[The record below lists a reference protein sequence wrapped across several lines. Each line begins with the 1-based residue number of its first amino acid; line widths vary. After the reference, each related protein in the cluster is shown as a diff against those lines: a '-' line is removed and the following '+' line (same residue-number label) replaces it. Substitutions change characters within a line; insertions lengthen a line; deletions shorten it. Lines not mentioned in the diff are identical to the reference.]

1 MVKKLFGGFKR
12 QSFVTGALT
21 LAGAGI
27 LCRIIGVGFR
37 IPFANIV
44 GNYGMGLYQMVFP
57 LYALLLILSSAGI
70 PIAISKMVARSKSSS
85 ELLTSPAEEKSTAA
99 DDKELASTEKRRS
112 LFLSSASDSNSLDAS
127 NKFHSPQKI
136 LLNAL
141 VLLGFIGLI
150 VSGLFLGFAP
160 LIARLQGNA
169 QITKIYL
176 AIAPAVFLVCLIS
189 AFRGYF
195 QGLGNMIPTAISQ
208 VIEQTVKVSIAIT
221 AAILL
226 YPVSIYW
233 SVFGAIAAITIS
245 EIVGLLTLIIIYLVH
260 RKRSKRR
267 ENLVF
272 EVVTSSQSEHRDT
285 GNNVVA
291 EQPDKREQQAS
302 ADEKTK
308 FSRRLSFTLMW
319 EILKKS
325 LPITAMASIFPLI
338 LVFDSILVIN
348 MLEAGGSSTTVA
360 TQLYGI
366 SSGTVHTLI
375 NMPAILGIAI
385 GTAVV
390 PMTARLLKQDRKD
403 EVREKFG
410 LAVKMIFVIAVFF
423 ALFYIVF
430 GREIITLLYSRA
442 FKDNPQQLRIASN
455 LLKIESAMILL
466 MGLSQVFTA
475 MLQGAGKAK
484 YPLIALAI
492 GGAAKVIFGLV
503 FIRTSMGIYA
513 VSIGNVLCFAI
524 AFILN
529 AIFAIRFLKIRPRF
543 RFRWSSFKLPVLI
556 ALHIGVLIGLVFLL
570 PGGKWWIVLGGGVAF
585 LLYIGAV
592 LCLRIFPIGKNLF
605 KTKQKGVMQ

>member
-1 MVKKLFGGFKR
+1 MVKKAFGKFKR
-12 QSFVTGALT
+12 QNFVTGALT

-37 IPFANIV
+37 IPFANII

-70 PIAISKMVARSKSSS
+70 PIAISKMVARARA
-85 ELLTSPAEEKSTAA
+85 EQSPVGKSTPKT
-99 DDKELASTEKRRS
+99 DSEDV
-112 LFLSSASDSNSLDAS
+112 LSNQKDESLDSVRADES
-127 NKFHSPQKI
+127 GATRQAKRKRKSKRIEVYSPQKI

-141 VLLGFIGLI
+141 VLLGTIGLI
-150 VSGLFLGFAP
+150 VSALFLIFARQ
-160 LIARLQGNA
+160 IATLQGNV

-208 VIEQTVKVSIAIT
+208 VVEQTVKVSVAIT

-226 YPVSIYW
+226 YPQGIYW
-233 SVFGAIAAITIS
+233 AVFGAIAAITIS
-245 EIVGLLTLIIIYLVH
+245 EVAGLLLLIIIYIIH
-260 RKRSKRR
+260 RKKIKQNTTYG
-267 ENLVF
+267 EAEKEKNTLTKKAVP
-272 EVVTSSQSEHRDT
+272 T
-285 GNNVVA
+285 NN
-291 EQPDKREQQAS
+291 KM
-302 ADEKTK
+302 KTI
-308 FSRRLSFTLMW
+308 SFALMW
-319 EILKKS
+319 DILKKS
-325 LPITAMASIFPLI
+325 LPITAMAAIFPLI

-348 MLEAGGSSTTVA
+348 MLEAGGATTQVA

-390 PMTARLLKQDRKD
+390 PMTAKLLKQNKKD
-403 EVREKFG
+403 EVRDKFA
-410 LAVKMIFVIAVFF
+410 LAVKMIYIIAIFF

-442 FKDNPQQLRIASN
+442 FKDNPDQLRIAAN

-475 MLQGAGKAK
+475 MLQGAGRAK
-484 YPLIALAI
+484 FPLIALVI
-492 GGAAKVIFGLV
+492 GGAVKVIFGLI
-503 FIRTSMGIYA
+503 FIRTSLGIYA

-524 AFILN
+524 AFTLN
-529 AIFAIRFLKIRPRF
+529 AIFAIRFLNLSIKP
-543 RFRWSSFKLPVLI
+543 KLRTLKLLAVLFVH
-556 ALHIGVLIGLVFLL
+556 AGVLVGLVFLL
-570 PGGKWWIVLGGGVAF
+570 PQGKWWIVLGGAVAF
-585 LLYIGAV
+585 IIYAAMV
-592 LCLRIFPIGKNLF
+592 LGLRIFPLGKNSN
-605 KTKQKGVMQ
+605 KEVTSSAT